1 MIKWLEL
8 TICKVVALAVFYGIG
23 NCKPSYRRALKCSGV
38 QGASAGDALSVVWEA
53 ARSASGRG
61 GQVMSMQEVNFM
73 EKGIVQVFYGP
84 GKGKTSAAVGQC
96 IRAAS
101 LGQSVIII
109 QFLKG
114 KDAEEFNFLEKL
126 EPDIKLF
133 RFEKE
138 MMSYHDLHV
147 SKQKEERQNILNGFK
162 FARKV
167 IDTSGCDVLVLDE
180 VLGLIDV
187 GIVTLEDILELID
200 LRNDYC
206 RLVLTGRELA
216 PEIAEKADIIS
227 KIDLEKDC
235 S

>member
-1 MIKWLEL
+1 MD
-8 TICKVVALAVFYGIG
+8 
-23 NCKPSYRRALKCSGV
+23 RR
-38 QGASAGDALSVVWEA
+38 
-53 ARSASGRG
+53 
-61 GQVMSMQEVNFM
+61 
-73 EKGIVQVFYGP
+73 IVQVFYGP

-138 MMSYHDLHV
+138 KQYYRDLLA
-147 SKQKEERQNILNGFK
+147 SQQKEEQQNIRNGFN

-167 IDTSGCDVLVLDE
+167 LDTGECDVLVLDE
-180 VLGLIDV
+180 VLGLLELEI
-187 GIVTLEDILELID
+187 ITIEDIIHLIELRD
-200 LRNDYC
+200 DYC
-206 RLVLTGRELA
+206 RLVLTGLELP
-216 PEIAEKADIIS
+216 PELVGYADIIS
-227 KIDLEKDC
+227 KIDLEKDLLG
-235 S
+235 